1 MVDPMREFY
10 ENQLNELHS
19 ALTEMGN
26 TCQKSIENTSEAL
39 ILNDKKLASKVM
51 RLSARISHQE
61 RDIEGK
67 CMNLLLLQQP
77 MAGDFRQVSAALKI
91 ITDMERI
98 GIQAGDIAEILLTDD
113 VGLDA
118 SRVPL
123 QKMAD
128 ETIRMLKDSMEALE
142 NNNLELARSTV
153 RHDDVVDALFNDI
166 LQKLSSVDIPDSQR
180 LNQLMIAK
188 YYERIGDHS
197 VNIANWVIYSI
208 RGKHDTIEG

>member
-1 MVDPMREFY
+1 MIDMREFY
-10 ENQLNELHS
+10 ENQLEELHS
-19 ALTEMGN
+19 ALITMGN

-51 RLSARISHQE
+51 KQSTKISQQE

-113 VGLDA
+113 VGLEA
-118 SRVPL
+118 SKIPL

-128 ETIRMLKDSMEALE
+128 ETIQMLKDSMDALV
-142 NNNLELARSTV
+142 NNNLELARATV
-153 RHDDVVDALFNDI
+153 RHDDVVDQLFNDI
-166 LQKLSSVDIPDSQR
+166 LHQLSSVDIPDSQR

-208 RGKHDTIEG
+208 RGKHANID

>member
-1 MVDPMREFY
+1 MREFY
-10 ENQLNELHS
+10 ENQLEELHS
-19 ALTEMGN
+19 ALITMGN

-51 RLSARISHQE
+51 KQSTKISQQE

-113 VGLDA
+113 VGLEA
-118 SRVPL
+118 SKIPL

-128 ETIRMLKDSMEALE
+128 ETIQMLKDSMDALV
-142 NNNLELARSTV
+142 NNNLELARATV
-153 RHDDVVDALFNDI
+153 RHDDVVDQLFNDI
-166 LQKLSSVDIPDSQR
+166 LHQLSSVDIPDSQR

-208 RGKHDTIEG
+208 R

>member
-1 MVDPMREFY
+1 
-10 ENQLNELHS
+10 
-19 ALTEMGN
+19 
-26 TCQKSIENTSEAL
+26 
-39 ILNDKKLASKVM
+39 
-51 RLSARISHQE
+51 
-61 RDIEGK
+61 
-67 CMNLLLLQQP
+67 MNLLLLQQP

-113 VGLDA
+113 VGLEA
-118 SRVPL
+118 SKIPL

-128 ETIRMLKDSMEALE
+128 ETIQMLKDSMDALV
-142 NNNLELARSTV
+142 NNNLELARATV
-153 RHDDVVDALFNDI
+153 RHDDVVDQLFNDI
-166 LQKLSSVDIPDSQR
+166 LHQLSSVDIPDSQR

-208 RGKHDTIEG
+208 RGKHENID

>member
-1 MVDPMREFY
+1 MREFY
-10 ENQLNELHS
+10 ENQLEELHS
-19 ALTEMGN
+19 ALITMGN

-51 RLSARISHQE
+51 KQSTKISQQE

-113 VGLDA
+113 VGLEA
-118 SRVPL
+118 SKIPL

-128 ETIRMLKDSMEALE
+128 ETIQMLKDSMDALV
-142 NNNLELARSTV
+142 NNNLELARATV
-153 RHDDVVDALFNDI
+153 RHDDVVDQLFNDI
-166 LQKLSSVDIPDSQR
+166 LHQLSSVDIPDSQR

-208 RGKHDTIEG
+208 RGKHENID

>member
-1 MVDPMREFY
+1 MIDMREFY
-10 ENQLNELHS
+10 ENQLEELHS
-19 ALTEMGN
+19 ALITMGN

-51 RLSARISHQE
+51 KQSTKISQQE

-113 VGLDA
+113 VGLEA
-118 SRVPL
+118 SKIPL

-128 ETIRMLKDSMEALE
+128 ETIQMLKDSMDALV
-142 NNNLELARSTV
+142 NNNLELARATV
-153 RHDDVVDALFNDI
+153 RHDDVVDQLFNDI
-166 LQKLSSVDIPDSQR
+166 LHQLSSVDIPDSQR

-188 YYERIGDHS
+188 YFERIGDHIL
-197 VNIANWVIYSI
+197 NIAQEMAKVQEHI
-208 RGKHDTIEG
+208 

>member
-1 MVDPMREFY
+1 MIDMREFY
-10 ENQLNELHS
+10 ENQLEELHS
-19 ALTEMGN
+19 ALITMGN

-51 RLSARISHQE
+51 KQSTKISQQE

-113 VGLDA
+113 VGLEA
-118 SRVPL
+118 SKIPL

-128 ETIRMLKDSMEALE
+128 ETIQMLKDSMDALV
-142 NNNLELARSTV
+142 NNNLELARATV
-153 RHDDVVDALFNDI
+153 RHDDVVDQLFNDI
-166 LQKLSSVDIPDSQR
+166 LHQLSSVDIPDSQR

-208 RGKHDTIEG
+208 RGKHENID

>member
-1 MVDPMREFY
+1 MIDMREFY
-10 ENQLNELHS
+10 ENQLEELHS
-19 ALTEMGN
+19 ALITMGN

-51 RLSARISHQE
+51 KQSTKISQQE

-113 VGLDA
+113 VGLEA
-118 SRVPL
+118 SKIPL

-128 ETIRMLKDSMEALE
+128 ETIQMLKDSMDALV
-142 NNNLELARSTV
+142 NNNLELARATV
-153 RHDDVVDALFNDI
+153 RHDDVVDQLFNDI
-166 LQKLSSVDIPDSQR
+166 LHQLSSVDIPDSQR

-188 YYERIGDHS
+188 YDERIGDHS

-208 RGKHDTIEG
+208 RGKHENID

>member
-1 MVDPMREFY
+1 MIDMREFY
-10 ENQLNELHS
+10 ENQLEELHS
-19 ALTEMGN
+19 ALITMGN

-51 RLSARISHQE
+51 KQSTKNSQQE

-113 VGLDA
+113 VGLEA
-118 SRVPL
+118 SKIPL

-128 ETIRMLKDSMEALE
+128 ETIQMLKDSMDALV
-142 NNNLELARSTV
+142 NNNLELARATV
-153 RHDDVVDALFNDI
+153 RHDDVVDQLFNDI
-166 LQKLSSVDIPDSQR
+166 LHQLSSVDIPDSQR

-208 RGKHDTIEG
+208 RGKHENID

>member
-1 MVDPMREFY
+1 MIDMREFY
-10 ENQLNELHS
+10 ENQLEELHS
-19 ALTEMGN
+19 ALITMGN

-51 RLSARISHQE
+51 KQSTKISQQE

-77 MAGDFRQVSAALKI
+77 TAGDFRQVSAALKI

-113 VGLDA
+113 VGLEA
-118 SRVPL
+118 SKIPL

-128 ETIRMLKDSMEALE
+128 ETIQMLKDSMDALV
-142 NNNLELARSTV
+142 NNNLELARATV
-153 RHDDVVDALFNDI
+153 RHDDVVDQLFNDI
-166 LQKLSSVDIPDSQR
+166 LHQLSSVDIPDSQR

-208 RGKHDTIEG
+208 RGKHENID

>member
-1 MVDPMREFY
+1 MIDMREFY
-10 ENQLNELHS
+10 ENQLEELHS
-19 ALTEMGN
+19 ALITMGN

-51 RLSARISHQE
+51 KQSTKISQQE

-98 GIQAGDIAEILLTDD
+98 GIQAGDIAEIFLTDD
-113 VGLDA
+113 VGLEA
-118 SRVPL
+118 SKIPL

-128 ETIRMLKDSMEALE
+128 ETIQMLKDSMDALV
-142 NNNLELARSTV
+142 NNNLELARATV
-153 RHDDVVDALFNDI
+153 RHDDVVDQLFNDI
-166 LQKLSSVDIPDSQR
+166 LHQLSSVDIPDSQR

-208 RGKHDTIEG
+208 RGKHENID

>member
-1 MVDPMREFY
+1 MIDMREFY
-10 ENQLNELHS
+10 ENQLEELHS
-19 ALTEMGN
+19 ALITMGN
-26 TCQKSIENTSEAL
+26 TCQKSIENTSEAR

-51 RLSARISHQE
+51 KQSTKISQQE

-113 VGLDA
+113 VGLEA
-118 SRVPL
+118 SKIPL

-128 ETIRMLKDSMEALE
+128 ETIQMLKDSMDALV
-142 NNNLELARSTV
+142 NNNLELARATV
-153 RHDDVVDALFNDI
+153 RHDDVVDQLFNDI
-166 LQKLSSVDIPDSQR
+166 LHQLSSVDIPDSQR

-208 RGKHDTIEG
+208 RGKHENID

>member
-1 MVDPMREFY
+1 
-10 ENQLNELHS
+10 
-19 ALTEMGN
+19 
-26 TCQKSIENTSEAL
+26 
-39 ILNDKKLASKVM
+39 
-51 RLSARISHQE
+51 
-61 RDIEGK
+61 
-67 CMNLLLLQQP
+67 MNLLLLQQP

>member
-1 MVDPMREFY
+1 MREFY
-10 ENQLNELHS
+10 ENQLEELHS
-19 ALTEMGN
+19 ALITMGN

-51 RLSARISHQE
+51 KQSTKISQQE

-113 VGLDA
+113 VGLEA
-118 SRVPL
+118 SKIPL

-128 ETIRMLKDSMEALE
+128 EYTSYYGEEYTAKDIEK
-142 NNNLELARSTV
+142 
-153 RHDDVVDALFNDI
+153 LFGEQI
-166 LQKLSSVDIPDSQR
+166 MRYSFIETLVSETLV
-180 LNQLMIAK
+180 
-188 YYERIGDHS
+188 ERISDMPEIPQKTS
-197 VNIANWVIYSI
+197 S
-208 RGKHDTIEG
+208 ES